1 MDHPFRSAA
10 FGGFNRQDVLDYLEK
25 TAAENARKKQELQQ
39 RLEEAEEDRR
49 KLASQESDQEER
61 VTILNRDRESLS
73 QQLEQVKAVLEAS
86 REREEAQSRELEE
99 LRRERDSLRRRVAE
113 LEPGAAAYTAVKERA
128 AGVELEAHCRAQNVL
143 NEADGQARELRRGM
157 EQWLGRVQ
165 VEYDAL
171 RSEVESTVSHA
182 ADQLEKAGKCLEQV
196 TALLADQ
203 DVALEELSR
212 AYDSTDREKVP
223 APMPLTG
230 FRRRR
235 GPVAFCGVTAAHG
248 QNSVQNGH
256 EVGRT
261 FSGFWWKAPLTNCGG
276 CFTIEQN
283 PQPSSVRKGR
293 GSMKKQSCGHNAYSC
308 ASAAGMTAAVSS
320 CANFQAKSGSAS
332 ASVSLLDTMMMVSF
346 FVVLVGIVG
355 LLADSLLLV
364 NVLSVLCVAG
374 LLIILALEGRS
385 TVPKR

>member
-25 TAAENARKKQELQQ
+25 TAAENARKQQELQR

-86 REREEAQSRELEE
+86 REREEAQSREL
-99 LRRERDSLRRRVAE
+99 DSLRRRVAE

-143 NEADGQARELRRGM
+143 NEADRQARELRRGM

-182 ADQLEKAGKCLEQV
+182 ADQLEKAGKCLEQM

-223 APMPLTG
+223 APMPLT
-230 FRRRR
+230 
-235 GPVAFCGVTAAHG
+235 
-248 QNSVQNGH
+248 
-256 EVGRT
+256 E
-261 FSGFWWKAPLTNCGG
+261 L
-276 CFTIEQN
+276 
-283 PQPSSVRKGR
+283 
-293 GSMKKQSCGHNAYSC
+293 
-308 ASAAGMTAAVSS
+308 
-320 CANFQAKSGSAS
+320 
-332 ASVSLLDTMMMVSF
+332 
-346 FVVLVGIVG
+346 
-355 LLADSLLLV
+355 
-364 NVLSVLCVAG
+364 
-374 LLIILALEGRS
+374 
-385 TVPKR
+385 

>member
-25 TAAENARKKQELQQ
+25 TAAENARKQQELQR

-86 REREEAQSRELEE
+86 RER
-99 LRRERDSLRRRVAE
+99 DSLRRRVAE

-143 NEADGQARELRRGM
+143 NEADRQARELRRGM

-182 ADQLEKAGKCLEQV
+182 ADQLEKAGKCLEQM

-223 APMPLTG
+223 APMPLT
-230 FRRRR
+230 
-235 GPVAFCGVTAAHG
+235 
-248 QNSVQNGH
+248 
-256 EVGRT
+256 E
-261 FSGFWWKAPLTNCGG
+261 L
-276 CFTIEQN
+276 
-283 PQPSSVRKGR
+283 
-293 GSMKKQSCGHNAYSC
+293 
-308 ASAAGMTAAVSS
+308 
-320 CANFQAKSGSAS
+320 
-332 ASVSLLDTMMMVSF
+332 
-346 FVVLVGIVG
+346 
-355 LLADSLLLV
+355 
-364 NVLSVLCVAG
+364 
-374 LLIILALEGRS
+374 
-385 TVPKR
+385 

>member
-10 FGGFNRQDVLDYLEK
+10 VGGVHRQGGRGFFVK
-25 TAAENARKKQELQQ
+25 TAAVKPRKQQELQR

-143 NEADGQARELRRGM
+143 NEADRQARELRRGM

-182 ADQLEKAGKCLEQV
+182 ADQLEKAGKCLEQM

-223 APMPLTG
+223 APMPLT
-230 FRRRR
+230 
-235 GPVAFCGVTAAHG
+235 
-248 QNSVQNGH
+248 
-256 EVGRT
+256 E
-261 FSGFWWKAPLTNCGG
+261 L
-276 CFTIEQN
+276 
-283 PQPSSVRKGR
+283 
-293 GSMKKQSCGHNAYSC
+293 
-308 ASAAGMTAAVSS
+308 
-320 CANFQAKSGSAS
+320 
-332 ASVSLLDTMMMVSF
+332 
-346 FVVLVGIVG
+346 
-355 LLADSLLLV
+355 
-364 NVLSVLCVAG
+364 
-374 LLIILALEGRS
+374 
-385 TVPKR
+385 

>member
-25 TAAENARKKQELQQ
+25 TAAENARKQQELQR

-61 VTILNRDRESLS
+61 VTILNRD
-73 QQLEQVKAVLEAS
+73 
-86 REREEAQSRELEE
+86 REEAQSRELEE

-143 NEADGQARELRRGM
+143 NEADRQARELRRGM

-182 ADQLEKAGKCLEQV
+182 ADQLEKAGKCLEQM

-223 APMPLTG
+223 APMPLT
-230 FRRRR
+230 
-235 GPVAFCGVTAAHG
+235 
-248 QNSVQNGH
+248 
-256 EVGRT
+256 E
-261 FSGFWWKAPLTNCGG
+261 L
-276 CFTIEQN
+276 
-283 PQPSSVRKGR
+283 
-293 GSMKKQSCGHNAYSC
+293 
-308 ASAAGMTAAVSS
+308 
-320 CANFQAKSGSAS
+320 
-332 ASVSLLDTMMMVSF
+332 
-346 FVVLVGIVG
+346 
-355 LLADSLLLV
+355 
-364 NVLSVLCVAG
+364 
-374 LLIILALEGRS
+374 
-385 TVPKR
+385 

>member
-25 TAAENARKKQELQQ
+25 TAAENARKQQELQR

-61 VTILNRDRESLS
+61 VTILNRDRESL
-73 QQLEQVKAVLEAS
+73 
-86 REREEAQSRELEE
+86 SRELEE

-143 NEADGQARELRRGM
+143 NEADRQARELRRGM

-182 ADQLEKAGKCLEQV
+182 ADQLEKAGKCLEQM

-223 APMPLTG
+223 APMPLT
-230 FRRRR
+230 
-235 GPVAFCGVTAAHG
+235 
-248 QNSVQNGH
+248 
-256 EVGRT
+256 E
-261 FSGFWWKAPLTNCGG
+261 L
-276 CFTIEQN
+276 
-283 PQPSSVRKGR
+283 
-293 GSMKKQSCGHNAYSC
+293 
-308 ASAAGMTAAVSS
+308 
-320 CANFQAKSGSAS
+320 
-332 ASVSLLDTMMMVSF
+332 
-346 FVVLVGIVG
+346 
-355 LLADSLLLV
+355 
-364 NVLSVLCVAG
+364 
-374 LLIILALEGRS
+374 
-385 TVPKR
+385 

>member
-25 TAAENARKKQELQQ
+25 TAAENARKQQELQR

-99 LRRERDSLRRRVAE
+99 LRR
-113 LEPGAAAYTAVKERA
+113 
-128 AGVELEAHCRAQNVL
+128 
-143 NEADGQARELRRGM
+143 GM

-182 ADQLEKAGKCLEQV
+182 ADQLEKAGKCLEQM

-223 APMPLTG
+223 APMPLT
-230 FRRRR
+230 
-235 GPVAFCGVTAAHG
+235 
-248 QNSVQNGH
+248 
-256 EVGRT
+256 E
-261 FSGFWWKAPLTNCGG
+261 L
-276 CFTIEQN
+276 
-283 PQPSSVRKGR
+283 
-293 GSMKKQSCGHNAYSC
+293 
-308 ASAAGMTAAVSS
+308 
-320 CANFQAKSGSAS
+320 
-332 ASVSLLDTMMMVSF
+332 
-346 FVVLVGIVG
+346 
-355 LLADSLLLV
+355 
-364 NVLSVLCVAG
+364 
-374 LLIILALEGRS
+374 
-385 TVPKR
+385 

>member
-25 TAAENARKKQELQQ
+25 TAAENARNQQELQR

-86 REREEAQSRELEE
+86 RER
-99 LRRERDSLRRRVAE
+99 DSLRRRVAE

-143 NEADGQARELRRGM
+143 NEADRQARELRRGM

-223 APMPLTG
+223 APMPLT
-230 FRRRR
+230 
-235 GPVAFCGVTAAHG
+235 
-248 QNSVQNGH
+248 
-256 EVGRT
+256 E
-261 FSGFWWKAPLTNCGG
+261 L
-276 CFTIEQN
+276 
-283 PQPSSVRKGR
+283 
-293 GSMKKQSCGHNAYSC
+293 
-308 ASAAGMTAAVSS
+308 
-320 CANFQAKSGSAS
+320 
-332 ASVSLLDTMMMVSF
+332 
-346 FVVLVGIVG
+346 
-355 LLADSLLLV
+355 
-364 NVLSVLCVAG
+364 
-374 LLIILALEGRS
+374 
-385 TVPKR
+385 

>member
-25 TAAENARKKQELQQ
+25 TAAENARKQQELQR

-86 REREEAQSRELEE
+86 REREEE

-143 NEADGQARELRRGM
+143 NEADRQARELRRGM

-182 ADQLEKAGKCLEQV
+182 ADQLEKAGKCLEQM

-223 APMPLTG
+223 APMPLT
-230 FRRRR
+230 
-235 GPVAFCGVTAAHG
+235 
-248 QNSVQNGH
+248 
-256 EVGRT
+256 E
-261 FSGFWWKAPLTNCGG
+261 L
-276 CFTIEQN
+276 
-283 PQPSSVRKGR
+283 
-293 GSMKKQSCGHNAYSC
+293 
-308 ASAAGMTAAVSS
+308 
-320 CANFQAKSGSAS
+320 
-332 ASVSLLDTMMMVSF
+332 
-346 FVVLVGIVG
+346 
-355 LLADSLLLV
+355 
-364 NVLSVLCVAG
+364 
-374 LLIILALEGRS
+374 
-385 TVPKR
+385 